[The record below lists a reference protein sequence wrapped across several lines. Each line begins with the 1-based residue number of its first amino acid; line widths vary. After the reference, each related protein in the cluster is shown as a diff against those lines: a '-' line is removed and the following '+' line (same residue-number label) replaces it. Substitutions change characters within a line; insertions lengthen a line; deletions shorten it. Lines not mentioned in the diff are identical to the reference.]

1 MVQKSADYGQNW
13 RFLRVVVQIF
23 ADYRHCPIAQRRGEG
38 GILHGRPSPHNMVG
52 EKFLGKVP
60 RLFFHFPHCCN
71 WRAGGGPLH
80 RVPPRSARLVAD
92 EPRSASRRCLPTN
105 GFPFLARAAHL
116 YALSSSSGLTTSTP
130 PKTRL
135 CNHLIISLLQRRK
148 NRGVEV
154 ARKICRY
161 FHGSF
166 FKLLISK

>member
-23 ADYRHCPIAQRRGEG
+23 ADYRHCPITQRRGEG
-38 GILHGRPSPHNMVG
+38 GILHGRPSPHNVVG

-60 RLFFHFPHCCN
+60 RLFFHFPHCCH
-71 WRAGGGPLH
+71 RRTRGRPLH
-80 RVPPRSARLVAD
+80 RASRSVRPVAN
-92 EPRSASRRCLPTN
+92 EPRYASWRCLPTN

-130 PKTRL
+130 PKTSL

-154 ARKICRY
+154 ARIICRY
-161 FHGSF
+161 FHGLF